1 MLDGAARPVL
11 VVNEAAAA
19 RVRGPRGAPPPWARA
34 VVGLPGDGVRWWER
48 EGARA
53 GAWFAAL
60 ARAHAAGQLFL
71 LAVGPMAN
79 ALVLAGWEANPLNLY
94 VDVGSA
100 LDEVLKGERT
110 RPYMDPASGYAR
122 HRCVP
127 DADGRGRLGRR
138 RRAEVAAEEAA
149 AAT

>member
-1 MLDGAARPVL
+1 M
-11 VVNEAAAA
+11 
-19 RVRGPRGAPPPWARA
+19 
-34 VVGLPGDGVRWWER
+34 
-48 EGARA
+48 
-53 GAWFAAL
+53 
-60 ARAHAAGQLFL
+60 

-110 RPYMDPASGYAR
+110 RPYMDPASHYAR

-127 DADGRGRLGRR
+127 HADGRGRLGAWEGPGGDGRQPHRAPVRVGQARLYVAHAVERR
-138 RRAEVAAEEAA
+138 VPAEVRVAEYMQVGAQLLYA
-149 AAT
+149 LLQVV